1 MALAAEKRKISIFGV
16 TGSIGQ
22 STADLVLSRPDKFD
36 VAVVTANSNA
46 IKLAEMAV
54 NLGSAQAVIADKN
67 QYNALKTALEGTDIK
82 AEAGEEALLAAAR
95 IPVDWTMCAI
105 VGLAGLPPL
114 LQSLRHS
121 KYVAIAN
128 KEPLV
133 AAGPLVLDTAK
144 RYNTTIL
151 PVDSEHNAIFQ
162 VFDHKNPQTIRNII
176 LTASGGPFRTWSRED
191 MEKATP
197 EQAVAHPNWTMGAK
211 ISVDSASMMNKAL
224 EVIEAHYL
232 FDMPPEKIN
241 VLIHPQS
248 IIHSMVEYIDGSVL
262 AQLGAPDMRTPIAH
276 ALAWPDRMETSGD
289 RLDWKNMQRLDFEE
303 IDHERF
309 PSVRMAY
316 DCLAKG
322 LYATLAFNAA
332 NEVLV
337 AAFLDKR
344 IGFTDII
351 EYNNKMLGNL
361 PQREISTL
369 EDIIDMDHSVR
380 EEIQSYIR

>member
-1 MALAAEKRKISIFGV
+1 
-16 TGSIGQ
+16 
-22 STADLVLSRPDKFD
+22 
-36 VAVVTANSNA
+36 
-46 IKLAEMAV
+46 
-54 NLGSAQAVIADKN
+54 
-67 QYNALKTALEGTDIK
+67 
-82 AEAGEEALLAAAR
+82 
-95 IPVDWTMCAI
+95 
-105 VGLAGLPPL
+105 
-114 LQSLRHS
+114 
-121 KYVAIAN
+121 
-128 KEPLV
+128 
-133 AAGPLVLDTAK
+133 
-144 RYNTTIL
+144 
-151 PVDSEHNAIFQ
+151 
-162 VFDHKNPQTIRNII
+162 
-176 LTASGGPFRTWSRED
+176 

>member
-1 MALAAEKRKISIFGV
+1 MALVSEKRKIAIFGV

-22 STADLVLSRPDKFD
+22 STADLVLSRPDQFD
-36 VAVVTANSNA
+36 IVVVTANNNA
-46 IKLAEMAV
+46 AKLAEMAIKL
-54 NLGSAQAVIADKN
+54 NSAQAVIADKR
-67 QYNALKTALEGTDIK
+67 QYSALKTALEGSGIK
-82 AEAGEEALLAAAR
+82 AEAGEDALLAAAG

-105 VGLAGLPPL
+105 VGMAGLAPL
-114 LQSLRHS
+114 LQSLKHS

-133 AAGPLVLDTAK
+133 AAGPLVLETAR

-162 VFDHKNPQTIRNII
+162 VFDHKNPHTIRNII
-176 LTASGGPFRTWSRED
+176 LTASGGPFRTWNKKEI
-191 MEKATP
+191 EKATP

-224 EVIEAHYL
+224 EIIEAHYL
-232 FDMPPEKIN
+232 FGMPPEKIN

-262 AQLGAPDMRTPIAH
+262 AQLGAPDMRTPIAN
-276 ALAWPDRMETSGD
+276 ALAWPDRMETCGE
-289 RLDWKNMQRLDFEE
+289 RLDWKNMKGLDFEN
-303 IDHERF
+303 IDCERF
-309 PSVRMAY
+309 PAVEMAY
-316 DCLAKG
+316 QCLKKG

-344 IGFTDII
+344 IGFSDII
-351 EYNNKMLGNL
+351 EYNSKMLGNL
-361 PQREISTL
+361 PQRDISTL
-369 EDIIDMDHSVR
+369 EDIFEMDHSVR
-380 EEIQSYIR
+380 EEIQSYIK

>member
-1 MALAAEKRKISIFGV
+1 M